1 MLAPQ
6 RRAAIVDEVRRRGG
20 VRVSELASSFGVSDM
35 TIRRDVDVLVAH
47 GLIAR
52 VHGGVLAVETATDE
66 PAYSVKATRQ
76 EAEKAAIARAA
87 AELVAP
93 GSAVGISAGTTTA
106 ALARQLTAVPGLTV
120 VTNSVAVSDVFHRDG
135 RPDRTVLLT
144 GGVRTPSD
152 ALVGPA
158 ATAVVSRLN
167 VDLLFLGVHGM
178 SVRAGYTTPNLAEA
192 ETNRAL
198 AAMARTVVV
207 LADHTKWDLVG
218 IATIMPLDGANVV
231 VTDTGLTDDART
243 ELRSR
248 VDEVVLA
255 APGNAAGNAAANAA
269 ASAAGNAAA
278 SAAQNAD
285 GPPADPTVRP

>member
-52 VHGGVLAVETATDE
+52 VHGGVLAVETAADE

-87 AELVAP
+87 AQLVAP
-93 GSAVGISAGTTTA
+93 GSAVGISAGSTTA
-106 ALARQLTAVPGLTV
+106 ALARLLTTVPGLTV
-120 VTNSVAVSDVFHRDG
+120 VTNSVAVSDVFHRDQ

-178 SVRAGYTTPNLAEA
+178 SARAGYTTPNLAEA

-218 IATIMPLDGANVV
+218 IATIMPLDGADVV

-248 VDEVVLA
+248 VDEVILA
-255 APGNAAGNAAANAA
+255 DPGSGPGGGAGSGPGGNAG
-269 ASAAGNAAA
+269 SAAGTAA
-278 SAAQNAD
+278 